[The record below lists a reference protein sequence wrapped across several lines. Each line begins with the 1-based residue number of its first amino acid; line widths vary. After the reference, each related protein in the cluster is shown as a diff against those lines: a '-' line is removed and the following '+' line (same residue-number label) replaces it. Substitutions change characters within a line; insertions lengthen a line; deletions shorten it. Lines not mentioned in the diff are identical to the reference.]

1 MGSCLHDNN
10 TFRNCDI
17 ISAWESCTK
26 YLSETS
32 TDSSLWCDRAL
43 INLELSIHE
52 LSYVDALRAQFLIT
66 STIDNSLNSIVD
78 DNLGFSYHP
87 SPSIS
92 QSTHLSLD
100 SNLQYLLVKSYDLVS
115 ESLHRLGLVSH
126 AVSVLDHL
134 LNHQKYNKFLTQDLR
149 NELMCKR
156 NDYQEKL
163 KERSIYNISYVSK
176 IFKNPNVRS
185 FKKAEVIELIKNMG
199 TCKFEYPWD
208 KRRFENRISDERIR
222 ILQQRLDVFASKRVE
237 IEKIYKWEESTP
249 GTIGEDP
256 SIHLGIFAQEE
267 IPEDSVIWSEDP

>member
-10 TFRNCDI
+10 TFRNSDI
-17 ISAWESCTK
+17 ISAWESYTK
-26 YLSETS
+26 CLSDTS
-32 TDSSLWCDRAL
+32 TDPSLWCDRAL

-52 LSYVDALRAQFLIT
+52 LSYVDALRANFLIT
-66 STIDNSLNSIVD
+66 STIDNSLNSIID
-78 DNLGFSYHP
+78 DNLGFSCHP

-100 SNLQYLLVKSYDLVS
+100 SNLQDLLVKSYDLVS
-115 ESLHRLGLVSH
+115 ESLHRLGLISR

-134 LNHQKYNKFLTQDLR
+134 LNHQKYGKCLTHNLR
-149 NELMCKR
+149 NELMNKR
-156 NDYQEKL
+156 NEYQEKL
-163 KERSIYNISYVSK
+163 KERLIYCISYVSK
-176 IFKNPNVRS
+176 IFNNPNVRN

-208 KRRFENRISDERIR
+208 KRRSENRISDERIR
-222 ILQQRLDVFASKRVE
+222 ILQQKLDVFASKGVRVE
-237 IEKIYKWEESTP
+237 RIYKWEESTP
-249 GTIGEDP
+249 RTIGEDP